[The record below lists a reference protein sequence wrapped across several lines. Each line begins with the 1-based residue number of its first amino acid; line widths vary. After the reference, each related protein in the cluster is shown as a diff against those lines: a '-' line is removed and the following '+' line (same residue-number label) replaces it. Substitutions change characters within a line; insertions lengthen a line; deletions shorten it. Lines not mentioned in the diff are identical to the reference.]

1 MGAVRGAWLRR
12 RGERVRAACRYMD
25 AGDRM
30 ILGAR
35 ALAAGLAFRKPLA

>member
-25 AGDRM
+25 AGDR